1 MSICAWWSRVARILT
16 KHALLSV
23 WHRRVVVPPESLVP
37 GTYKPD
43 ATTTGVVSTNLPVY
57 NDPATQSLIITQDN
71 LVLQN
76 LTIYGD
82 IKIRARGVTI
92 RGCVLRGGDYIPS
105 GNTGVVDCNSSS
117 CFDAVIEDCLIDPIK
132 PSYYRDGIVGHE
144 YTARRNH
151 VRYTNDGFGA
161 FITTAIGTQCNVTI
175 EANYVHDLTYWYPD
189 PAHTD
194 GTHNDCLQIQGGAN
208 IHVIGNNFVGFS
220 VKGAGSGN
228 NPDKPRLLS
237 ESPKMINGSCVIVQK
252 QSTTAALVNV
262 VIEKNWLNGGLAGMN
277 MKPGSYT
284 VRDNKFGRDW
294 YDYNPNGNPSMFPI
308 RGDSYT
314 STSATGLYDSN
325 RWEDTG
331 GLMAGVVNGG
341 TRHDGIRWNDIAD

>member
-1 MSICAWWSRVARILT
+1 MPRILT
-16 KHALLSV
+16 RHALLSV

-43 ATTTGVVSTNLPVY
+43 ASTTGVVSTNLPAY
-57 NDPATQSLIITQDN
+57 NSASTQTLTITQDN

-82 IKIRARGVTI
+82 LKIQAKNVTI
-92 RGCVLRGGDYIPS
+92 RGCVLRGGSHIPS
-105 GNTGVVDCNSSS
+105 GNTGVVDCNSAL
-117 CFDAVIEDCLIDPIK
+117 CFGAVVEDCLIDPQV
-132 PSYYRDGIVGHE
+132 PNYYRDGIVGHE
-144 YTARRNH
+144 YTARRCH

-161 FITTAIGTQCNVTI
+161 FITNANGTNCNVTL
-175 EANYVHDLTYWYPD
+175 EANYVHDLTYWFPD

-208 IHVIGNNFVGFS
+208 IHVIGNNFHGTS

-237 ESPKMINGSCVIVQK
+237 ESPAMINGSCIIVQK
-252 QSTTAALVNV
+252 QSTTAPLVNV
-262 VIEKNWLNGGLAGMN
+262 VIEKNWINGGLTGFN
-277 MKPGSYT
+277 MKPGNYT
-284 VRDNKFGRDW
+284 FRDNLVGRDW
-294 YDYNPNGNPSMFPI
+294 YNYNPNGNTSEYPI
-308 RGDSYT
+308 RGDNST
-314 STSATGLYDSN
+314 STNVTGLYTSN

-331 GLMAGVVNGG
+331 ALLSGVANGG
-341 TRHDGIRWNDIAD
+341 VRADGIRWNDIAD